1 MPVLRVIT
9 LSTNE
14 RDLIVGGQAVIE
26 GVMMRT
32 PNAYAV
38 AVRKADGTI
47 VNISARLPKWSDKY
61 PLLKLPVL
69 RGSAV
74 LVQSMGL
81 GIKALNYSANE
92 AFGDAQEAEAKEMKV
107 ALTPAVIEGEGDFAG
122 LTGAVPGLFPV
133 PTQDRARDEMKKG
146 GTAAAAGSII
156 FAMIFNILL
165 FVAAPLLLTNAL
177 FIGAGWAPSPAAT
190 AASSSPTA
198 GSAASVSVA
207 DGGNTNSN
215 SGAAWYSRAWR
226 TVRTYLHP
234 VRPSVSFNLV
244 DGVIRMTFFLIMIF
258 SFSLLKDIRRVFE
271 YHGAEH
277 KTVFT
282 WEAGLPLTVENARP
296 QPRQH
301 PRCGTSFLMVVM
313 LVSIALFSV
322 IKFDSLVYNFLVRL
336 ALVPLV
342 AGLSY
347 EIIRLSAKKESGWFF
362 KMITR
367 PGVWLQNITTQ
378 EPDDQQLEVAIEALK
393 ESLKLEPKP
402 PQAALAP
409 LS

>member
-1 MPVLRVIT
+1 V
-9 LSTNE
+9 STNE
-14 RDLIVGGQAVIE
+14 KDLIVGGQAVIE

-32 PNAYAV
+32 PNAYAI

-47 VNISARLPKWSDKY
+47 ANIAARLPKWSDKY

-74 LVQSMGL
+74 LLQSMGL
-81 GIKALNYSANE
+81 GIKALNYSANV
-92 AFGDAQEAEAKEMKV
+92 AFGETEASAEEVQV
-107 ALTPAVIEGEGDFAG
+107 ALRPAVIEGEGDFAG

-133 PTQDRARDEMKKG
+133 PTQSQPKDEMKKG
-146 GTAAAAGSII
+146 GTFAAAGSIA
-156 FAMIFNILL
+156 FALLFNVLL

-177 FIGAGWAPSPAAT
+177 FIATGWATPRVEQTAPAPTT
-190 AASSSPTA
+190 A
-198 GSAASVSVA
+198 AASV
-207 DGGNTNSN
+207 NTASDTSSQNT
-215 SGAAWYSRAWR
+215 AWYTR
-226 TVRTYLHP
+226 TWEKARGFLRP
-234 VRPSVSFNLV
+234 VRPSIGFNLI
-244 DGVIRMTFFLIMIF
+244 DGLIRMTFFLIMIF
-258 SFSLLKDIRRVFE
+258 SFSLLKDIRRVFQ

-301 PRCGTSFLMVVM
+301 PRCGTSFLMIVM
-313 LVSIALFSV
+313 LVSILLFSV

-336 ALVPLV
+336 ALVPVV
-342 AGLSY
+342 AGISY
-347 EIIRLSAKKESGWFF
+347 EIIRLSAKKETSTLF
-362 KMITR
+362 KIMTK

-378 EPDDQQLEVAIEALK
+378 EPDDSQLEVALEALK
-393 ESLKLEPKP
+393 ESLKLEPQPKE
-402 PQAALAP
+402 AALAP

>member
-1 MPVLRVIT
+1 M
-9 LSTNE
+9 STNE

-47 VNISARLPKWSDKY
+47 TNISARLPKWSDKY
-61 PLLKLPVL
+61 PILKLPVL
-69 RGSAV
+69 RGGAV
-74 LVQSMGL
+74 LIQSMGL
-81 GIKALNYSANE
+81 GIKALNYSASE
-92 AFGDAQEAEAKEMKV
+92 AFTEAEESETKEVKV

-122 LTGAVPGLFPV
+122 ITGAMPGLFPV
-133 PTQDRARDEMKKG
+133 PTQKRSRDEMKKG
-146 GTAAAAGSII
+146 GTAAAAGSIV
-156 FAMIFNILL
+156 FALIFNVLL

-177 FIGAGWAPSPAAT
+177 FIAAGWAPAT
-190 AASSSPTA
+190 
-198 GSAASVSVA
+198 SVA
-207 DGGNTNSN
+207 AVSTEAAPAVA
-215 SGAAWYSRAWR
+215 GAETVAQTGPSEPAWYTRAWR
-226 TVRTYLHP
+226 TVRSYLHP
-234 VRPSVSFNLV
+234 VRPSISFNLI
-244 DGVIRMTFFLIMIF
+244 DGLIRMTFFLIMIF
-258 SFSLLKDIRRVFE
+258 SFSLLKDIRRVFQ

-282 WEAGLPLTVENARP
+282 WEAGLPLTVANARP

-313 LVSIALFSV
+313 LVSIILFSV
-322 IKFDSLVYNFLVRL
+322 IKFDSLLFNFLVRL
-336 ALVPLV
+336 ALMPVV

-347 EIIRLSAKKESGWFF
+347 EIIRLSARKESGWVF
-362 KMITR
+362 KSITL

-393 ESLKLEPKP
+393 ESLKLEP
-402 PQAALAP
+402 QTGEAALAP